1 MQRRHRRGVNM
12 RHAWFKEIRK
22 MKRIGGLGPRAISKG
37 KVVFIKLS
45 MTGDIKLRS
54 GMIKTA
60 KTFVGRAIP

>member
-1 MQRRHRRGVNM
+1 MQRRHGRGANM

-22 MKRIGGLGPRAISKG
+22 MERKGGLGLGAICGG

-45 MTGDIKLRS
+45 MTGDIKLR
-54 GMIKTA
+54 GGGIKTT